1 MFFFICGLFIFNA
14 YCFRNGFIYIF
25 FSYAHA
31 FLVSGLCLKYD
42 DKHKFRVDKVIYF
55 LLIGFA
61 MKAAIYFMEKLLEE
75 NRNGIGSMKIMSRG
89 ICLLLLVYLVL
100 VYFLKKVPLKIVLPV
115 SIIISLLAGY
125 ADFMG
130 NFLCLSRFIVF
141 FPFFFTGYC
150 LSPEKVQNFL
160 KRKFVR
166 ITGILSLLVLGVT
179 FLILNDYVSP
189 ILRPVFYSRF
199 PYSEMPFP
207 KYGVLLRL
215 LQYIIVTFAILGIGA
230 IVSQKHIKFFSNAG
244 SRTISVYTIHYFVIR
259 ILVAMN
265 LNIILADHFS
275 NLGFII
281 WLFIAVLLTC
291 VLALPVFDLPFKFIQ
306 NTITW
311 VINKLIKR
319 LKRNNT

>member
-61 MKAAIYFMEKLLEE
+61 MKAAIYFMEKIAGGEPKWHWLSE
-75 NRNGIGSMKIMSRG
+75 NNVPWYMFVMAGYLILTYVLRNA
-89 ICLLLLVYLVL
+89 
-100 VYFLKKVPLKIVLPV
+100 PLKIVLPISV
-115 SIIISLLAGY
+115 IISLLSGY
-125 ADFMG
+125 ADFIG
-130 NFLCLSRFIVF
+130 NFLCLSRFMVF

-311 VINKLIKR
+311 VINQLIKR
-319 LKRNNT
+319 LERNNT